1 MTTKDTYF
9 YAIGRR
15 KGAVAQIKLFQSKG
29 NITINQKPLE
39 EVFQSKESIDYI
51 KYPLELTKKMLKN
64 AMEIKVS
71 GGGISGQ
78 SGAIRLGISRALV
91 KSDPSN
97 RSILK
102 NEGLLTRDSRVKES
116 KKYGLVKARKAK
128 QYSKR

>member
-1 MTTKDTYF
+1 MTTKDTYY

-29 NITINQKPLE
+29 NITINNKPIE
-39 EVFQSKESIDYI
+39 EVFPSKESIDYI
-51 KYPLELTKKMLKN
+51 KYPLELNKKMNKN
-64 AMEIKVS
+64 DMEIKVS

-78 SGAIRLGISRALV
+78 SGAIRLVISRALV
-91 KSDPSN
+91 VSDPSN
-97 RSILK
+97 RPILK

-128 QYSKR
+128 QFSKR

>member
-15 KGAVAQIKLFQSKG
+15 KGAVAQIKLIQSKG
-29 NITINQKPLE
+29 NITINNKPLE
-39 EVFQSKESIDYI
+39 EVFPIKESIDYI
-51 KYPLELTKKMLKN
+51 KYPLELTKKMNKN
-64 AMEIKVS
+64 DMEIKVS

-116 KKYGLVKARKAK
+116 RKYGLVKARKAK

>member
-29 NITINQKPLE
+29 NITINNKPLE
-39 EVFQSKESIDYI
+39 EVFPIKESIDYI
-51 KYPLELTKKMLKN
+51 KYPLELTKKMNKN
-64 AMEIKVS
+64 AMEITVS

-91 KSDPSN
+91 KSDPAN

-116 KKYGLVKARKAK
+116 RKYGLVKARKAK